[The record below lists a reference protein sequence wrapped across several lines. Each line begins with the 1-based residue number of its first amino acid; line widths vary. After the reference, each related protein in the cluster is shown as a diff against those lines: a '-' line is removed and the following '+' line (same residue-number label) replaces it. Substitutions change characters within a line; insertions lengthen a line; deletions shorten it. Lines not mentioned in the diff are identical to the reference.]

1 MPRSSHCCF
10 PDRTTIMKT
19 IFTASYRVRSYET
32 DFLRRLK
39 PVTLLNYLQDAASSH
54 ATVLGFSVADL
65 LQKNLTWVLSRYQI
79 RVYRYPFEGDEV
91 RVRTWRSAVDS
102 FHALRDFEVID
113 ESERILA
120 VASSSWL
127 IINLESR
134 RPVRIK
140 TAVEDFPVHPSRS
153 FPDDFSALPKCDGY
167 ERELIF
173 QVRLGDLD
181 QNQHV
186 NNAVYPEW
194 AFETVPSSVLKNS
207 LPSEIHVAYRAEAVY
222 GGRVISRST
231 ALDLPDSTAYLH
243 QIVNEGD
250 GKELARLKTIWL
262 PGESL

>member
-1 MPRSSHCCF
+1 
-10 PDRTTIMKT
+10 MKS
-19 IFTASYRVRSYET
+19 IFTSTYRVRSYET

-39 PVTLLNYLQDAASSH
+39 PVTLLNYLQDAASCH

-79 RVYRYPFEGDEV
+79 RVNRYPLEGDEI

-102 FHALRDFEVID
+102 FHALRDFEIVD
-113 ESERILA
+113 ENDRTLA

-127 IINLESR
+127 IINLDSR

-140 TAVEDFPVHPSRS
+140 TAVEDFPVYPCRS
-153 FPDDFSALPKCDGY
+153 FPDDFIALPKCEAC
-167 ERELIF
+167 ERELVF
-173 QVRLGDLD
+173 RVRLGDLD

-186 NNAVYPEW
+186 NHAVYPEW
-194 AFETVPSSVLKNS
+194 AFETVPSLVLKSS
-207 LPSEIHVAYRAEAVY
+207 LPAEIHVTYRAEAVY
-222 GGRVISRST
+222 GGRVISRSS
-231 ALDLPDSTAYLH
+231 ALDVPGSTTYLH

-250 GKELARLKTIWL
+250 GKELARLKTIWQ